1 MRAGVISLAAALAL
15 AGCTGAGNRPPPKPE
30 QLNVRVAAGEDAFAR
45 VQVLTRTGELRFV
58 AADGS
63 TRSLPVSSAAGQRL
77 LGEGARAAA
86 APRQTARV
94 AAQEATE
101 AAPRSLAA
109 NGPVL
114 SEARR
119 AEFES
124 HALPALPALDRGEK
138 SKPEDF
144 RGAVVAPV
152 KGDKAGT
159 LVEVQAKLRQGV
171 DDDLAFAYATCAV
184 AGWVAEHGGGYARHI
199 RSVNRNSN
207 ATLTKSSVFTI
218 SKTRPVGLMV
228 VDVKETLRE
237 CKTRGIPAA

>member
-1 MRAGVISLAAALAL
+1 MRAGAISLAAALAL
-15 AGCTGAGNRPPPKPE
+15 AGCTGAGDRPPPKPE
-30 QLNVRVAAGEDAFAR
+30 KLDVRIASGPDASGRA
-45 VQVLTRTGELRFV
+45 QVLTRTGELRFV
-58 AADGS
+58 ATDGT
-63 TRSLPVSSAAGQRL
+63 TRSLPLASVAGKRL
-77 LGEGARAAA
+77 LREGARTPAGLAQAAPAATQKGMAA
-86 APRQTARV
+86 APRGV
-94 AAQEATE
+94 APE
-101 AAPRSLAA
+101 
-109 NGPVL
+109 GPAL
-114 SEARR
+114 SVARR

-124 HALPALPALDRGEK
+124 HALPALPVAEK
-138 SKPEDF
+138 GKKSRPEDF